1 MPTLNAWDLIASGAW
16 HCSGDTTHLPS
27 GCTYKN
33 LEAGNFGGLF
43 VIVLGFCFALLV
55 TLVYVLI
62 PAARGI
68 RLRRWLIA
76 ALLPAAELAL
86 IAVAAFG
93 G

>member
-1 MPTLNAWDLIASGAW
+1 M
-16 HCSGDTTHLPS
+16 
-27 GCTYKN
+27 
-33 LEAGNFGGLF
+33 EAGNFGRLF
-43 VIVLGFCFALLV
+43 VIVLGFRFVLLV

-62 PAARGI
+62 PAARRI

-86 IAVAAFG
+86 IAGAAFG